1 MPLYVGLWKWTDQ
14 GRKNLKDCVK
24 RERENQA
31 AAEKAG
37 IKVLQVLYTAG
48 RYDKISII
56 EAPNAQVAFASGL
69 AAFSNGMGTLESLEA
84 YTVEE
89 MEKIISR
96 LP

>member
-1 MPLYVGLWKWTDQ
+1 MPYYVGLWKWTDQ
-14 GRKNLKDCVK
+14 GKNNVKDCVR

-48 RYDKISII
+48 RYDKITII

-69 AAFSNGMGTLESLEA
+69 AMISTGMGTLKSLEA
-84 YTVEE
+84 FTVEE
-89 MEKIISR
+89 MEKIVSK